1 LTALKLGKRQKEVLD
16 MMQRNGGSWPT
27 QWRIPYAKQDVFDS
41 LETRGLI
48 VLVGARYRMVV
59 P

>member
-1 LTALKLGKRQKEVLD
+1 